1 MGESCT
7 RRYLKNLAFDQAT
20 HQNPEMQLV
29 TLGNAVTTMMLDR
42 LGFVNQQL
50 HFMPLQQL
58 PQGNHLLEHPL
69 WDTLPVAG
77 EPMRG
82 AIAFMSSGESLMP
95 RADDEFDILP
105 SVLDRLLDD
114 EPGVSHEP
122 LSARFFGLRQ
132 LTQAVARDLEALLN
146 TRQEALEELPA
157 EFAEVGHSLRT
168 YGVPDFTALSL
179 TNPQDRQHIRRTI
192 EQAIAVFEPRLDR
205 VRVTVETPQQYDQAL
220 RFRVEALLRME
231 PAPIPVA
238 FDAALLKT
246 QEIKVQGT
254 D

>member
-1 MGESCT
+1 
-7 RRYLKNLAFDQAT
+7 
-20 HQNPEMQLV
+20 
-29 TLGNAVTTMMLDR
+29 
-42 LGFVNQQL
+42 
-50 HFMPLQQL
+50 
-58 PQGNHLLEHPL
+58 
-69 WDTLPVAG
+69 
-77 EPMRG
+77 
-82 AIAFMSSGESLMP
+82 MP

-114 EPGVSHEP
+114 EPGVDRESF
-122 LSARFFGLRQ
+122 SGRFFSLRD

-146 TRQEALEELPA
+146 TRQEALEELPP

-168 YGVPDFTALSL
+168 YGLPDFTALSL
-179 TNPQDRQHIRRTI
+179 TNPQDRQRIRRAL
-192 EQAIAVFEPRLDR
+192 EQAVTVFEPRLDR
-205 VRVTVETPQQYDQAL
+205 VRVTVETPQQYEQVL

-231 PAPIPVA
+231 PASIPVA